1 MFLINSRLGLFT
13 AAPSRSCR
21 KAITIPGH
29 PFSRSYGVILPSSL
43 TRILSNTLG
52 YSPRLPVSVCG
63 TVRNYVKTLRSY
75 FLAVCIT
82 ELSELGSSS
91 PASETCSTDLPML
104 LPTLVQRDVQHPSS
118 EHHCVTPSL
127 VITSSGILT
136 GFPSATQA
144 RLTRLRG
151 RLTLRRL
158 SLLRKP

>member
-13 AAPSRSCR
+13 AASSRSSR
-21 KAITIPGH
+21 KGYHKKKH

-63 TVRNYVKTLRSY
+63 TGCYNLKTLRSY
-75 FLAVCIT
+75 FSAVCIT
-82 ELSELGSSS
+82 GLLELGSSS
-91 PASETCSTDLPML
+91 PVSEYCSTDLPML
-104 LPTLVQRDVQHPSS
+104 LPTLVQRDVQYPSP

-127 VITSSGILT
+127 IITGSGILT
-136 GFPSATQA
+136 RFPSATQA
-144 RLTRLRG
+144 RLTYLRD
-151 RLTLRRL
+151 RLTLSRL